1 MLHPAE
7 VSFQTVPTVIIQI
20 FAWARGASTDAP
32 NLLSPMRLPGA
43 LLNE

>member
-20 FAWARGASTDAP
+20 FAWARRWRIDRRAEFAVANAVARGIAQ
-32 NLLSPMRLPGA
+32 
-43 LLNE
+43 